1 MSKVKVGFIGAGGMA
16 EHHMKT
22 LQKLEQAEF
31 TAVFDLNAERAG
43 QVGEQY
49 GAQVFDSADQ
59 LLQSG
64 AVDAVFIC
72 TPPFARDGIEEAAAR
87 KGIHLL
93 SEKPVGLN
101 MEVARSKSKIIKES
115 GIIHSSGYCLRYLE
129 SVQKAKEYLADKSV
143 DMVLSYRLGSL
154 PGTPWFRKM
163 DKSGGQLVEQS
174 THQVDLIRY
183 LVGDFHEVHAR
194 YAQRSILKEFPDAT
208 IPDVGIISFSL
219 QSGAVGSFSTACMS
233 KKFGRGDVELIGSD
247 FYVTI
252 KGGALRIVDNE
263 LNVDEKYNTD
273 FYLEQDRAFI
283 EAVRTGRQELVL
295 GGYDE
300 AVATLEATLAANE
313 SAATGRAVTISAST
327 AQV

>member
-1 MSKVKVGFIGAGGMA
+1 MNKVRIGFIGAGGMA

-22 LQKLEQAEF
+22 LQKLEQAEL
-31 TAVFDLNAERAG
+31 TAVHDVSPARAK

-49 GAQVFDSADQ
+49 GAQVYDSAEQ
-59 LLQSG
+59 LLHSG
-64 AVDAVFIC
+64 TVDAVFIC
-72 TPPFARDGIEEAAAR
+72 TPPFAREGIEESAAR

-93 SEKPVGLN
+93 SEKPVGLDL
-101 MEVARSKSKIIKES
+101 EVARSKSRIIKES
-115 GIIHSSGYCLRYLE
+115 GIIHSSGYCLRYME
-129 SVQKAKEYLADKSV
+129 SVQEAKAYLADKSV
-143 DMVLSYRLGSL
+143 DMILAYRIGSL
-154 PGTPWFRKM
+154 PATPWFRQM

-183 LVGDFHEVHAR
+183 LVGEFREVHAR
-194 YAQRSILKEFPDAT
+194 YEQRSILKEYPDAT

-247 FYVTI
+247 FYVAI
-252 KGGALRIVDNE
+252 KGPSLRIVDNNQD
-263 LNVDEKYNTD
+263 LDEKLGSD
-273 FYLEQDRAFI
+273 FYLKQNRAFI

-295 GGYDE
+295 CGYDE

-313 SAATGRAVTISAST
+313 SAETGRAVTIEADPART
-327 AQV
+327 